1 MTTCPVAGR
10 PWTGRMRTAALRR
23 GLVWPAGFSTWTWAG
38 ARRYHERHGRD
49 RRVLEKLRASIPRD
63 GIREPL
69 LLGVRA
75 ADRFVFVFEGHHRAV
90 IVLEL
95 GVRSFPFRWFWDP
108 DVQAVEHEPFPHHA
122 LGPVGQAWLCQQEA
136 RS

>member
-1 MTTCPVAGR
+1 MTARAVDGA

-23 GLVWPAGFSTWTWAG
+23 GLVRPAEFSTWAG

-75 ADRFVFVFEGHHRAV
+75 ADRLVFVFEGHHRAV
-90 IVLEL
+90 IALEL

-108 DVQAVEHEPFPHHA
+108 DVKDMEHEPFPHHA
-122 LGPVGQAWLCQQEA
+122 LGGDGQAWLCHQEA

>member
-1 MTTCPVAGR
+1 MHKNCRAQAAAQQLGGVPCVQGVDDGGVRAG
-10 PWTGRMRTAALRR
+10 GAA
-23 GLVWPAGFSTWTWAG
+23 T
-38 ARRYHERHGRD
+38 
-49 RRVLEKLRASIPRD
+49 KLRASIPRD

-75 ADRFVFVFEGHHRAV
+75 TDRLTFVFEGHHRAV
-90 IVLEL
+90 IALEL

-108 DVQAVEHEPFPHHA
+108 DVKVVEHEPFPHHA
-122 LGPVGQAWLCQQEA
+122 LGPDGQAWLCHQEA